1 MISHTKKSLLEKKN
15 LANPS
20 NPKSRLFTIKVFK
33 ENCLIVVL
41 SSSAA
46 VIQIGKVV
54 SKENNIH

>member
-1 MISHTKKSLLEKKN
+1 MISHTKRSLLEKKN
-15 LANPS
+15 LANPF